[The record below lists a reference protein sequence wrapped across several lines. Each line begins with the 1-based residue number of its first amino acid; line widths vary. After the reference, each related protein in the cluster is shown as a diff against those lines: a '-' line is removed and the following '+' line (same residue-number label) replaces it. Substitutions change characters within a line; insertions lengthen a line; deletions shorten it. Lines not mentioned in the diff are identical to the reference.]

1 MEHDIAKHRDIDVIT
16 SEIQD
21 LCNEAKRTVL
31 LYAVEIGRRLVEAKE
46 VLPHGEWGKWLE
58 HSVHFSQSTANKHMQ
73 LFEAYGSR
81 QMSLLGAE
89 LNSETFTNLSYS
101 QALKLLAVPENER
114 EDFVINNNVEE
125 LSTREL
131 DRLIKER
138 DEAKKKAEETE
149 KQLQDTIEDAK
160 ELSRSKRW
168 LQSITEDQKAELERA
183 KANADEL
190 KVKLEKAKA
199 EEKKAKEKLKLLKD
213 DPEIPLELQKK
224 LRSEAE
230 ANAAAKAAAKAE
242 EEIKAG
248 IAEAE
253 ERARLAETARALA
266 ESEAE
271 AARSKAE
278 ELRRS
283 AAAANPAVSEFKIL
297 YTQVQETMGKM
308 LERIQKIDDD
318 ELRNKLISAVNAVL
332 EQYSQDFKQELR

>member
-1 MEHDIAKHRDIDVIT
+1 M
-16 SEIQD
+16 
-21 LCNEAKRTVL
+21 N
-31 LYAVEIGRRLVEAKE
+31 
-46 VLPHGEWGKWLE
+46 
-58 HSVHFSQSTANKHMQ
+58 
-73 LFEAYGSR
+73 
-81 QMSLLGAE
+81 
-89 LNSETFTNLSYS
+89 
-101 QALKLLAVPENER
+101 
-114 EDFVINNNVEE
+114 
-125 LSTREL
+125 
-131 DRLIKER
+131 
-138 DEAKKKAEETE
+138 
-149 KQLQDTIEDAK
+149 
-160 ELSRSKRW
+160 
-168 LQSITEDQKAELERA
+168 
-183 KANADEL
+183 
-190 KVKLEKAKA
+190 
-199 EEKKAKEKLKLLKD
+199 EKLINEVIQKIGIQQKGKEGTAVYGVGEQLKD
-213 DPEIPLELQKK
+213 KNK

-230 ANAAAKAAAKAE
+230 TNAAAKAA

-253 ERARLAETARALA
+253 KRAREAETARALA

>member
-16 SEIQD
+16 SEIHD

-114 EDFVINNNVEE
+114 EEFVKKNNVED

-131 DRLIKER
+131 DKLIKER
-138 DEAKKKAEETE
+138 DEAKK
-149 KQLQDTIEDAK
+149 QLQDTIEDAR
-160 ELSRSKRW
+160 EINMRKRQ
-168 LQSITEDQKAELERA
+168 LEAITEEQKAELERA

-190 KVKLEKAKA
+190 KAKLEKAKA
-199 EEKKAKEKLKLLKD
+199 QEKKAKDKLKQLKD
-213 DPEIPLELQKK
+213 NPEVPQELQNK

-230 ANAAAKAAAKAE
+230 TNAAAKAA

-253 ERARLAETARALA
+253 KRAREAETARALA

-332 EQYSQDFKQELR
+332 EQYLQEFKQELR

>member
-1 MEHDIAKHRDIDVIT
+1 MEHDIVKHRDIDVIT

-114 EDFVINNNVEE
+114 EEFVKKNNVEE

-138 DEAKKKAEETE
+138 DEAKKKAEEAE
-149 KQLQDTIEDAK
+149 KLLNDTIEDAR
-160 ELSRSKRW
+160 EINMRKRQ
-168 LQSITEDQKAELERA
+168 LEAITEEQKAALERA
-183 KANADEL
+183 KAEADEVRTEL
-190 KVKLEKAKA
+190 RQAKT
-199 EEKKAKEKLKLLKD
+199 EEKKAKDELKQLKD
-213 DPEIPLELQKK
+213 NPEVPKELQDK
-224 LRSEAE
+224 LRSEAV
-230 ANAAAKAAAKAE
+230 AKAA

-253 ERARLAETARALA
+253 KRALAAETARTLA

>member
-16 SEIQD
+16 SEIHD

-114 EDFVINNNVEE
+114 EEFVKKNNVED

-131 DRLIKER
+131 DKLIKER

-149 KQLQDTIEDAK
+149 KLLNDTIEDAR
-160 ELSRSKRW
+160 EINMRKRQ
-168 LQSITEDQKAELERA
+168 LEAITEEQKAALERA

-190 KVKLEKAKA
+190 KAKLEKAKA
-199 EEKKAKEKLKLLKD
+199 QEKKAKDKLKQLKD
-213 DPEIPLELQKK
+213 NPEIPLELQDK
-224 LRSEAE
+224 LRSEA
-230 ANAAAKAAAKAE
+230 AAKAA

-253 ERARLAETARALA
+253 KRAREAETARVLA

-332 EQYSQDFKQELR
+332 EQYLQEFKQELR

>member
-1 MEHDIAKHRDIDVIT
+1 MEHDIVKHRDIDVIT

-114 EDFVINNNVEE
+114 EEFVKKNNVED

-138 DEAKKKAEETE
+138 DEAKK
-149 KQLQDTIEDAK
+149 QLQDTIEDAR
-160 ELSRSKRW
+160 EINMRKRQ
-168 LQSITEDQKAELERA
+168 LEAITEEQKAELERA

-190 KVKLEKAKA
+190 KAKLEKAKA
-199 EEKKAKEKLKLLKD
+199 QEKKAKDKLKQLKD
-213 DPEIPLELQKK
+213 NPEVPQELQNK

-230 ANAAAKAAAKAE
+230 TNAAAKAA

-253 ERARLAETARALA
+253 KRAREAETARALA

-297 YTQVQETMGKM
+297 YTQVQETMRKM

-332 EQYSQDFKQELR
+332 DQYSQDFKQELR

>member
-114 EDFVINNNVEE
+114 EEFVKKNNVED

-131 DRLIKER
+131 DKLIKER

-149 KQLQDTIEDAK
+149 KQLQDTIEDAR
-160 ELSRSKRW
+160 EINMRKRQ
-168 LQSITEDQKAELERA
+168 LEAITEEQKAELERA

-190 KVKLEKAKA
+190 KAKLEKAKA
-199 EEKKAKEKLKLLKD
+199 QEKKAKDKLKQLKD
-213 DPEIPLELQKK
+213 NPEVPQELQNK

-230 ANAAAKAAAKAE
+230 TNAAAKAA

-253 ERARLAETARALA
+253 KRAREAETARALA

-332 EQYSQDFKQELR
+332 EQYLQEFKQELR

>member
-1 MEHDIAKHRDIDVIT
+1 MENDIVKHRDIDVIT
-16 SEIQD
+16 SEIHD

-58 HSVHFSQSTANKHMQ
+58 YSVHFSQSTANKHMQ
-73 LFEAYGSR
+73 LFQAYGSR
-81 QMSLLGAE
+81 QMSFLGAE

-114 EDFVINNNVEE
+114 EDFAINNNVEA

-149 KQLQDTIEDAK
+149 KLLNDTIEDAREINERK
-160 ELSRSKRW
+160 KQLEA
-168 LQSITEDQKAELERA
+168 ITEEQKAELEKA
-183 KANADEL
+183 KAEADEFHT
-190 KVKLEKAKA
+190 KLEKAKA
-199 EEKKAKEKLKLLKD
+199 AEKKAKDKLKQLMD
-213 DPEIPLELQKK
+213 NPEVPPELHDK

-230 ANAAAKAAAKAE
+230 TKAAAQAAE
-242 EEIKAG
+242 KIKAG

-253 ERARLAETARALA
+253 KRAREAETARAIA

-271 AARSKAE
+271 AARSKAD
-278 ELRRS
+278 ELRRTV
-283 AAAANPAVSEFKIL
+283 AAANPAVSEFKIL
-297 YTQVQETMGKM
+297 YMQVQETMGKM
-308 LERIQKIDDD
+308 LERIQRIDDT
-318 ELRNKLISAVNAVL
+318 ELSNKLICAVNAVL
-332 EQYSQDFKQELR
+332 DEYSRDFKQELRTV

>member
-81 QMSLLGAE
+81 QISLLGAE

-114 EDFVINNNVEE
+114 EEFVKKNNVEE

-149 KQLQDTIEDAK
+149 KQLQNTIEDAR
-160 ELSRSKRW
+160 EINMRKRQ
-168 LQSITEDQKAELERA
+168 LEAITEEQIAELERA

-199 EEKKAKEKLKLLKD
+199 EEKKAKEKLKQLKD
-213 DPEIPLELQKK
+213 NPEIPQELQNK

-230 ANAAAKAAAKAE
+230 TNAAAKAA

-253 ERARLAETARALA
+253 KRALAAETARALA

-278 ELRRS
+278 DLRRA

-308 LERIQKIDDD
+308 FERIQKIDDD

-332 EQYSQDFKQELR
+332 DEYSQDFKQELR

>member
-16 SEIQD
+16 SEIHD

-114 EDFVINNNVEE
+114 EEFVKKNNVED

-138 DEAKKKAEETE
+138 DEAKK
-149 KQLQDTIEDAK
+149 QLQDTIEDAR
-160 ELSRSKRW
+160 EINMRKRQ
-168 LQSITEDQKAELERA
+168 LEAITEEQKAELERA

-190 KVKLEKAKA
+190 KAKLEKAKA
-199 EEKKAKEKLKLLKD
+199 QEKKAKDKLKQLKD
-213 DPEIPLELQKK
+213 DPEVPKELQDK
-224 LRSEAE
+224 LRSEA
-230 ANAAAKAAAKAE
+230 AAKAA

-253 ERARLAETARALA
+253 KRAREAETARALGSGRSG
-266 ESEAE
+266 EIKGGG
-271 AARSKAE
+271 AA
-278 ELRRS
+278 
-283 AAAANPAVSEFKIL
+283 
-297 YTQVQETMGKM
+297 QVGGCRKSGG
-308 LERIQKIDDD
+308 ER
-318 ELRNKLISAVNAVL
+318 V
-332 EQYSQDFKQELR
+332 